1 MILTDKA
8 KEDFK
13 EWVFENYYFQ
23 DLNVLYP
30 LHLIDTLIIEFFDEQ
45 KIIILIDFIGGDFCY
60 TIKDYLTSKSECKKY
75 YGLNYKSRQEVG
87 TQAIKKANEIYNERF
102 K

>member
-1 MILTDKA
+1 MILNGKA

-13 EWVFENYYFQ
+13 EWIFENYYFQ

-30 LHLIDTLIIEFFDEQ
+30 LYLVDTLIIEWFDSVG
-45 KIIILIDFIGGDFCY
+45 IYIGVY
-60 TIKDYLTSKSECKKY
+60 PNNNMSSYLSFEMSINDDWIGEEE
-75 YGLNYKSRQEVG
+75 NRQEA
-87 TQAIKKANEIYNERF
+87 TIQAIIKANDIYNERF

>member
-23 DLNVLYP
+23 DINVLYP
-30 LHLIDTLIIEFFDEQ
+30 LHLVDTLIIEWFDSAG
-45 KIIILIDFIGGDFCY
+45 IYIGVY
-60 TIKDYLTSKSECKKY
+60 PNNNMSSYLSFEMSINDDWIGEELT
-75 YGLNYKSRQEVG
+75 RQEA
-87 TQAIKKANEIYNERF
+87 TIQALKKANDIYNERF

>member
-1 MILTDKA
+1 MILNGKA

-30 LHLIDTLIIEFFDEQ
+30 LHLVDTLIIEWFDS
-45 KIIILIDFIGGDFCY
+45 IGIYIGVY
-60 TIKDYLTSKSECKKY
+60 PNNMSSYLSFEMSINDDWIGEELT
-75 YGLNYKSRQEVG
+75 RQEA
-87 TQAIKKANEIYNERF
+87 TQEAIIKANDLYNNTY
-102 K
+102 

>member
-30 LHLIDTLIIEFFDEQ
+30 LHLVDTLIIEWFDSIGLWEQ
-45 KIIILIDFIGGDFCY
+45 EFYEVYIESTPTTEFKQIIER
-60 TIKDYLTSKSECKKY
+60 TITNLNKK
-75 YGLNYKSRQEVG
+75 
-87 TQAIKKANEIYNERF
+87 YNERF

>member
-1 MILTDKA
+1 MILTNKA

-30 LHLIDTLIIEFFDEQ
+30 LHLVDTLIIEWFDS
-45 KIIILIDFIGGDFCY
+45 IGIYIGVY
-60 TIKDYLTSKSECKKY
+60 PSTNWSQYLMFEISINDDWIGEEE
-75 YGLNYKSRQEVG
+75 NRQEA
-87 TQAIKKANEIYNERF
+87 TIQAIKKANDIYNTD
-102 K
+102 KV

>member
-1 MILTDKA
+1 MILNGKA

-30 LHLIDTLIIEFFDEQ
+30 LHLIDTLIIEWFDSVGIYIYLETGTYFNKPNFRY
-45 KIIILIDFIGGDFCY
+45 KIITNDDTCIG
-60 TIKDYLTSKSECKKY
+60 
-75 YGLNYKSRQEVG
+75 YKEYSRKEATVE
-87 TQAIKKANEIYNERF
+87 AIKKANDIYTNMIYD
-102 K
+102 

>member
-1 MILTDKA
+1 MILNGKT

-30 LHLIDTLIIEFFDEQ
+30 LHLVDTLIIEFFDSVGIYIYLETGTYLNKPNFIY
-45 KIIILIDFIGGDFCY
+45 KIITNDDTCIG
-60 TIKDYLTSKSECKKY
+60 
-75 YGLNYKSRQEVG
+75 YKEYSRKEATV
-87 TQAIKKANEIYNERF
+87 QAIKKANDIYNES
-102 K
+102 

>member
-1 MILTDKA
+1 MILTNKA

-30 LHLIDTLIIEFFDEQ
+30 LHLVDTLIIEWFDSVGIYIE
-45 KIIILIDFIGGDFCY
+45 IIRNEGYF
-60 TIKDYLTSKSECKKY
+60 DYVVMEEWD
-75 YGLNYKSRQEVG
+75 YGFETRQEAII
-87 TQAIKKANEIYNERF
+87 QAIKKANDLYNSRYENV
-102 K
+102 